1 MGVLSPSCAML
12 VEVIIRLRVQFGVK
26 VSKFNEPAGRVKF
39 NFVKNSQVQFNFKLN
54 EKVV

>member
-1 MGVLSPSCAML
+1 MGVLSPSFAML